1 MERPTSLILPG
12 REAISG
18 YAGKVFSQTQKIM
31 SDTKGQAGALVRVL
45 EETQGILGYLPIPI
59 LKTISRDLQVPL
71 SEVYGVATFY
81 NFFTL
86 APRGQHVIQIC
97 MGTACYVRGGERILA
112 TLQKELG
119 IEPGGTTPDNKFTLE
134 VVRCLGCCGLSPVV
148 AIGEKV
154 YRRVTPTGV
163 MEVLKSYA

>member
-1 MERPTSLILPG
+1 MERPASLTLPG
-12 REAISG
+12 SEASG
-18 YAGKVFSQTQKIM
+18 YAGKVFKQTQKIM
-31 SDTKGQAGALVRVL
+31 SDTRGQAGALVRVL
-45 EETQGILGYLPIPI
+45 EETQGILGYLPVPI
-59 LKTISRDLQVPL
+59 LKTISRDLRVPL

-86 APRGQHVIQIC
+86 APRGQHIIQVC

-119 IEPGGTTPDNKFTLE
+119 IEPGGTTSDNKFTLE

-154 YRRVTPTGV
+154 YRRMTPTSV